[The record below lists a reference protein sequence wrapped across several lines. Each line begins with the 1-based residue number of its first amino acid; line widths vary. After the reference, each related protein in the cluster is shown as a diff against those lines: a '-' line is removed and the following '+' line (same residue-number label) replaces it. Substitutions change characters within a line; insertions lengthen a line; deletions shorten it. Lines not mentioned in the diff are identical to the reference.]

1 MSRAPAPSPRP
12 TPKSFG
18 QLSGAVLHWIGTHFW
33 SSITSAIFSGVVGYI
48 TNAALMLLYY
58 DGYVKTGSGPA
69 TGQGNL
75 INGSLIWAMGTT
87 VFFAL
92 WSYRRRVGGKR
103 FWSELRG
110 LPTTAQSLLAADG
123 PQAYVHLLWG
133 AAVALL
139 TMQLV
144 SPWLGGL
151 MAIGVLGMLPS
162 FVTRVLVGFAQNVW
176 SWVAGK
182 FAPTAKEPP
191 GAITMVVGIL
201 GSAIALAAGA
211 FLPGSFTSLV
221 MSGVSIGAAYL
232 LMRRNRP
239 EGPAALLL
247 LPAAAA
253 LLAALDVLM
262 PGSVLAHDGGLP
274 ESGEIGRAH
283 V

>member
-1 MSRAPAPSPRP
+1 MSRAPAPSARP

-176 SWVAGK
+176 SWVAG
-182 FAPTAKEPP
+182 
-191 GAITMVVGIL
+191 
-201 GSAIALAAGA
+201 
-211 FLPGSFTSLV
+211 
-221 MSGVSIGAAYL
+221 
-232 LMRRNRP
+232 
-239 EGPAALLL
+239 
-247 LPAAAA
+247 
-253 LLAALDVLM
+253 
-262 PGSVLAHDGGLP
+262 
-274 ESGEIGRAH
+274 
-283 V
+283 